1 MVCLATA
8 FILMVG
14 CSPMN
19 KKSNELNNSDNSENN
34 SDIGDDKKKEAL
46 YGQAL
51 MGLAED
57 NSSNNTALDKRF
69 DYLEGLVSKILSG
82 EKELEMAT
90 FTRIK
95 IELDYLSIKNY
106 DSDKVNLLSDN
117 FMKAFTAAEKIAK
130 QNENENIGSLSLN
143 DRYFS
148 LSTKIEKISSGKTK
162 LKVAEYLQIEE
173 GLSKLEQ
180 DGYIPSRV
188 NSLRSKL
195 FQAVIAELESAIVD
209 YEPPE
214 LEMAVEKESEAEA
227 EIMTEN
233 TTEIEK
239 EVPSGPQTTIIK
251 LIDGGFNT
259 EAVKINVGD
268 TVEWKNARKG
278 RYKVGFVVG
287 NRECQEVKSK
297 IFKTGESFNFTFTKP
312 MTCWISDGIFTTQ
325 AMRVIIS

>member
-1 MVCLATA
+1 MA
-8 FILMVG
+8 
-14 CSPMN
+14 N
-19 KKSNELNNSDNSENN
+19 KKAGEFNNSESNESYLG
-34 SDIGDDKKKEAL
+34 IGDKNDKEVL

-51 MGLAED
+51 IGLAED

-69 DYLEGLVSKILSG
+69 DYLNGLVNKITGG

-95 IELDYLSIKNY
+95 IELDYLRMKNY
-106 DSDKVNLLSDN
+106 APDKVGLLSDN
-117 FMKAFTAAEKIAK
+117 FQKAFTAAEKIAT
-130 QNENENIGSLSLN
+130 ENEKEERGSLN

-148 LSTKIEKISSGKTK
+148 LSTKIEKISSGKTE

-173 GLSKLEQ
+173 GLNKLTQE
-180 DGYIPSRV
+180 GYIPSRV
-188 NSLRSKL
+188 SSLRSKL

-214 LEMAVEKESEAEA
+214 LEMAVEEESGAEA

-233 TTEIEK
+233 TTKIEK
-239 EVPSGPQTTIIK
+239 EAPSGPQNILVK

-259 EAVKINVGD
+259 EVVRIKVGD
-268 TVEWKNARKG
+268 TVEWKNVRKG

-312 MTCWISDGIFTTQ
+312 MTCWISDGIYTTQ
-325 AMRVIIS
+325 AMRVIVSKVN